1 MRGIAILGSTGS
13 IGRQAL
19 QVISL
24 HPDRFFVT
32 ALTAH
37 KNAALLFEQV
47 RAFRPRL
54 AALTGEEAPVPPD
67 LSFCQFLFGA
77 DALEKTARIAEG
89 RDVLAAVVGVAG
101 LKAVMAARQAGK
113 RVLLANK
120 ETLVAGGEM
129 VTAACRPDDHGPT
142 LLPVDSEHSAI
153 FQCLQGAGPNA
164 YEKILLTASGGPFRT
179 WEKSRMENATV
190 AEALGHPTWSMGAKI
205 TVDSASMFN
214 KALEIIEAKW
224 LFDARP
230 EQIQVVVHPQSIVH
244 SAVQFRDGAVIAQM
258 GVPDMRLP
266 ILYAMS
272 YPERLETG
280 APELDLFA
288 LNRLTFER
296 PDTEKFPAINMA
308 YQALRAGGAACCVLN
323 AANEEACFSF
333 LRGEIPFGRIPQAVD
348 AALQKHGHLPA
359 RTLDEIDRADALARE
374 EARRA
379 LRAPD
384 EGGGKRIG

>member
-13 IGRQAL
+13 IGRQAIDVL
-19 QVISL
+19 SL

-37 KNAALLFEQV
+37 RNAALLFDQV
-47 RAFRPRL
+47 RLLRPRL
-54 AALTGEEAPVPPD
+54 AALTGMDHAPIPAD
-67 LSFCQFLFGA
+67 LSFCEFRFGPR
-77 DALEKTARIAEG
+77 ALEEVAAQAEG
-89 RDVLAAVVGVAG
+89 SDVLAAVVGVAG
-101 LKAVMAARQAGK
+101 LKSVMAARKAGK

-129 VTAACRPDDHGPT
+129 VMNACPPGT

-153 FQCLQGAGPNA
+153 FQCLQGAGPNR

-179 WEKSRMENATV
+179 WEKDQIAAATV
-190 AEALGHPTWSMGAKI
+190 TQALGHPTWNMGAKI

-224 LFDARP
+224 LFDAYP

-244 SAVQFRDGAVIAQM
+244 SAVQFKDGAVIAQL
-258 GVPDMRLP
+258 GSPDMKVP

-280 APELDLFA
+280 ARELDLFQ
-288 LNRLTFER
+288 LRQLTFEK
-296 PDTEKFPAINMA
+296 PDTEKFPAIGMA
-308 YQALRAGGAACCVLN
+308 YDALRAGGAAACVLN
-323 AANEEACFSF
+323 AANETACYAF
-333 LRGEIPFGRIPQAVD
+333 LREEIPFGRIAGVV
-348 AALQKHGHLPA
+348 AGALQKYGSLPA
-359 RTLDEIDRADALARE
+359 RDLADIDRADALARE
-374 EARRA
+374 EAGR
-379 LRAPD
+379 LIH
-384 EGGGKRIG
+384 KN

>member
-1 MRGIAILGSTGS
+1 MKRGIAVLGSTGS
-13 IGRQAL
+13 IGKQAL
-19 QVISL
+19 EVIRL

-47 RAFRPRL
+47 RLLRPRL
-54 AALTGEEAPVPPD
+54 AALTGVSEPVEIPGD
-67 LSFCQFLFGA
+67 LSFCEFRFGSR
-77 DALEKTARIAEG
+77 ALEDAAREAEG
-89 RDVLAAVVGVAG
+89 QDVLAAVVGMVG
-101 LKAVMAARQAGK
+101 LKSVMAARRAGK

-129 VTAACRPDDHGPT
+129 VMNACPEGT

-153 FQCLQGAGPNA
+153 FQCLQGAGPNK

-179 WEKSRMENATV
+179 WDGERIRSASVEQ
-190 AEALGHPTWSMGAKI
+190 ALGHPTWNMGAKI

-224 LFDARP
+224 LFGAKP

-244 SAVQFRDGAVIAQM
+244 SAVEFKDGAVIAQL

-266 ILYAMS
+266 ILYAMT

-280 APELDLFA
+280 GRPLDLFA
-288 LNRLTFER
+288 LGQLTFEK
-296 PDTEKFPAINMA
+296 PDPVKFPALRMA
-308 YQALRAGGAACCVLN
+308 YEALRAGGAACCVLN
-323 AANEEACFSF
+323 AANEEACYAF
-333 LRGEIPFGRIPQAVD
+333 LGGKIPFGRIPEIVE
-348 AALQKHGHLPA
+348 AALQRHGHLPA
-359 RTLDEIDRADALARE
+359 RDLGDIDRADALARE
-374 EARRA
+374 TARA
-379 LRAPD
+379 LLN
-384 EGGGKRIG
+384 G